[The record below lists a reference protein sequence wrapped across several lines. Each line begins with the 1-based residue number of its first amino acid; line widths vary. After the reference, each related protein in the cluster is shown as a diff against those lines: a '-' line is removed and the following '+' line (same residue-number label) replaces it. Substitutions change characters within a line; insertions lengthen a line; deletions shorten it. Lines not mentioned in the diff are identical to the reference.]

1 MGWWKRRF
9 YAGGRLF
16 DRRRLIRFWAVL
28 LVAAMVI
35 FTLASAMR
43 LKPLLERMATAKV
56 SNTVS
61 RVVSEA
67 VDETIRTG
75 EIQYSDLVS
84 FEKDMEGRITA
95 LHSNMAACNRL
106 QSAIIDMIV
115 ARIGEVS
122 SKELSIPIGNLT
134 GSALLSGR
142 GPRIQVR
149 MESMG
154 SSTAYFKN
162 EFASAGINQTKHQIV
177 LHVDVY
183 VTILLPG
190 ITTATKVSNAITVA
204 ETVIVGSVPQSY
216 TYFAPE
222 PSSADED
229 IKDYILNNA

>member
-9 YAGGRLF
+9 YAGGRLV
-16 DRRRLIRFWAVL
+16 DRRQLLRFVAIILAAVTIVL
-28 LVAAMVI
+28 
-35 FTLASAMR
+35 TLAAAMR
-43 LKPLLERMATAKV
+43 LKPLLERMSTAKV
-56 SNTVS
+56 SNTVT

-67 VDETIRTG
+67 VDEAVRTG

-84 FEKDMEGRITA
+84 FEKDHEGRITA

-106 QSAIIDMIV
+106 QSAILDVIV
-115 ARIGEVS
+115 ERIGEVS
-122 SKELSIPIGNLT
+122 SRELSIPVGNLT

-142 GPRIQVR
+142 GPRIRVR

-154 SSTAYFKN
+154 SSTAYFEN

-216 TYFAPE
+216 TYFATDPAT
-222 PSSADED
+222 ADED
-229 IKDYILNNA
+229 VKDYVLNNA